1 MRRKKRT
8 STSMISKILMNESQR
23 AKFDMVQESVD
34 LKGIVNKNKKTNQT
48 VYDLMLINDYI
59 NQQQHEAVFLFVG
72 DLASSG
78 ASVASANLEG
88 LSHAPAYTV
97 GGNISDR
104 RMSFSSAYRF
114 VLNDCGQRDTEFMM
128 SVTNN
133 LYLFPES
140 KPEQAAY
147 AKKLSRLISKPLTSL
162 SKFYGIDQKK
172 DPRDILRLQAGAKRS
187 YGFDKNHDKMR

>member
-48 VYDLMLINDYI
+48 VYDIMLINGYI
-59 NQQQHEAVFLFVG
+59 NQQQHEGVFLFVD

-78 ASVASANLEG
+78 ANVASANLEG
-88 LSHAPAYTV
+88 LSHSPAYSI

-114 VLNDCGQRDTEFMM
+114 VLNDCGERDTEFMM

-140 KPEQAAY
+140 KNEQGLY
-147 AKKLSRLISKPLTSL
+147 AE
-162 SKFYGIDQKK
+162 
-172 DPRDILRLQAGAKRS
+172 
-187 YGFDKNHDKMR
+187 